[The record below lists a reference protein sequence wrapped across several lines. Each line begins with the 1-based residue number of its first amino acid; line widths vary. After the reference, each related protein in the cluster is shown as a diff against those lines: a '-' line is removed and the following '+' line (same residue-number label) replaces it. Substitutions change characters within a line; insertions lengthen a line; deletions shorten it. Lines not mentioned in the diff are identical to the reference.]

1 MKEEQITPKVVNA
14 LNIETS
20 VYCNWSI
27 TPHLR
32 YVKIPIRSSNAY
44 ELKLQQMWQGSDGST
59 KWEWVEEIDNF
70 LKTEEA
76 NNAER

>member
-1 MKEEQITPKVVNA
+1 MRDQKLQKQVEE
-14 LNIETS
+14 LSIEIS
-20 VYCNWSI
+20 AYCYWSI

-59 KWEWVEEIDNF
+59 KWEWVEEIE
-70 LKTEEA
+70 LVKTHEGG
-76 NNAER
+76 NK